1 MSYEY
6 SLNAEDKN
14 AEYYKGQILMHEEAH
29 RLAVEAGEDTT
40 YLESKLTELK
50 TLFLDAGGSFD

>member
-6 SLNAEDKN
+6 NLNEESKD
-14 AEYYKGQILMHEEAH
+14 AEYFKGQIFMYEQAH
-29 RLAVEAGEDTT
+29 RLAVETGEDTT
-40 YLESKLTELK
+40 FLESKLTELK